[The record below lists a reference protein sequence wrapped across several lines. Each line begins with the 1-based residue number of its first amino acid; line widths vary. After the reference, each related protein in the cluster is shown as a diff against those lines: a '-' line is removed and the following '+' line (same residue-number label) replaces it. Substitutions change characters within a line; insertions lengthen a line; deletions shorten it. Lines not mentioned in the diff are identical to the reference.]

1 MADGD
6 VAREAVEVLLAER
19 VGYEA
24 DVGEIAEGA
33 SVADG
38 DAGALLTAVLEGEE
52 SEVGDLRRFTV
63 GRAGEVC
70 ADDAAR
76 VVRGVVFGVHVVG
89 SRGHNTVPTP

>member
-6 VAREAVEVLLAER
+6 MAREAVEVLLAER

-33 SVADG
+33 SVAYG

-63 GRAGEVC
+63 G
-70 ADDAAR
+70 
-76 VVRGVVFGVHVVG
+76 
-89 SRGHNTVPTP
+89 